1 MLYIYLM
8 IKPEGQSLIY
18 WTKVSI
24 DTFVWMAVN
33 AGRINT
39 LEDQPMGHV
48 MDGTVWNF
56 VKNSH
61 VYDSNRRHGD

>member
-1 MLYIYLM
+1 M

-48 MDGTVWNF
+48 MDGTV
-56 VKNSH
+56 
-61 VYDSNRRHGD
+61 